1 MARDNQLEQVS
12 FNFYL
17 IIQRYELVIDKL
29 MNNLIC
35 SKIEQVGRRLSL
47 AEVEKVQLVS
57 RMKMIMITIV
67 LILMIKMDVERKTL
81 EGEGS

>member
-1 MARDNQLEQVS
+1 MD
-12 FNFYL
+12 
-17 IIQRYELVIDKL
+17 
-29 MNNLIC
+29 NLIC

>member
-1 MARDNQLEQVS
+1 M
-12 FNFYL
+12 
-17 IIQRYELVIDKL
+17 
-29 MNNLIC
+29 
-35 SKIEQVGRRLSL
+35 LSL